1 MKLNFSMLKNENIGF
16 KYTKDNKTYSFCDKL
31 INVKQN
37 KTNYEFIYENNKM
50 IIEHSNFMHLIFIE
64 ENNKYYFVLKDT
76 STINGLIGFTM
87 FDTYGFPIELTKE
100 IFEEKEKELDLKGF
114 EILRKLSKKKTQENS
129 KKFSAF

>member
-1 MKLNFSMLKNENIGF
+1 
-16 KYTKDNKTYSFCDKL
+16 
-31 INVKQN
+31 
-37 KTNYEFIYENNKM
+37 
-50 IIEHSNFMHLIFIE
+50 MHLIFIE

-76 STINGLIGFTM
+76 STINGIIGFTM

-100 IFEEKEKELDLKGF
+100 IFEEKEKELDLNGF

>member
-76 STINGLIGFTM
+76 STINGIIGFTM

-100 IFEEKEKELDLKGF
+100 IFEEKEKELDLNGF

>member
-50 IIEHSNFMHLIFIE
+50 VIEHSNFMHLIFIE

-76 STINGLIGFTM
+76 STINSLIGFTM

-100 IFEEKEKELDLKGF
+100 IFEEKEKELDLDGF